1 MKNIIMPKL
10 SDTMTEGLLGSWLKN
25 VGDTISRGDVIAEV
39 ETDKA
44 TMGLESFDDGVL
56 LEKRVEAGS
65 TVPVGTVLG
74 VMGMPGEM
82 PAARPEMAAA
92 AEIPPATPVPSTSEV
107 PDQAESPV
115 ASGEKASPVV
125 RRRARELGIDL
136 ETVQGSG
143 SGGRVLLE
151 DLQQAVGVTAAAVV
165 EEEQATEEQATEE
178 QATEEQATEEQATE
192 EQVVVPRPLQSHKRD
207 VEGGVSRQARMRGAI
222 ASTVSTAWREIPHY
236 YVTMEISMDNAEEIR
251 RELQMTGSSVSVND
265 LILKGV
271 AITLA
276 KFPNLNAIYTDA
288 GAVQQKEINL
298 GIAVNVTG
306 GLVVPVL
313 KGAGSMTLVEV
324 AQRSRELVELAR
336 DGRLTPGDMS
346 GGSFSI
352 SNLGPMGVSQFSAI
366 ILPPQVAILAVGA
379 VGETVIARSGE
390 MVVGRIMRVTLSADH
405 RAVDGAYAASFLQE
419 LKAVLENPV
428 RLLI

>member
-178 QATEEQATEEQATE
+178 Q
-192 EQVVVPRPLQSHKRD
+192 VVVPRPLQSHKRD
-207 VEGGVSRQARMRGAI
+207 IEGGVSRQARMRGAI